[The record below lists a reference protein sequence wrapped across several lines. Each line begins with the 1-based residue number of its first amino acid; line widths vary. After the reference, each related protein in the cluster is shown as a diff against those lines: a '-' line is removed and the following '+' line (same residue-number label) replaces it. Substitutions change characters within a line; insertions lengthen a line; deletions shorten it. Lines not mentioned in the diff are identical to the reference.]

1 MSAFRYILAPLDF
14 SSKSER
20 TLQAV
25 KQLAT
30 PGETRVCL
38 MHVVEA
44 GPHADDDRLIAFY
57 KSLEESAR
65 QKIAASS
72 VPLRE
77 LGLEVTECV
86 ATGRPA
92 RLIIDEAQRSGAD
105 LLVLSS
111 HPLGEGVQDV
121 HHWATV
127 SYQVAIFC
135 RCPVLLVK

>member
-1 MSAFRYILAPLDF
+1 MGAFQYILAPLDF
-14 SSKSER
+14 SAKSER

-25 KQLAT
+25 LQLAT
-30 PGETRVCL
+30 PGETHVCL

-44 GPHADDDRLIAFY
+44 GPHVEDDYLTAFY
-57 KSLEESAR
+57 KRLEEVARHKIATSSAR
-65 QKIAASS
+65 
-72 VPLRE
+72 LRE

-111 HPLGEGVQDV
+111 HPLGEGAQDG

-127 SYQVAIFC
+127 SYQAAIFC

>member
-1 MSAFRYILAPLDF
+1 MPAFRYILAPLDF
-14 SSKSER
+14 SSKCER

-25 KQLAT
+25 QQLAT

-38 MHVVEA
+38 MHVVEG
-44 GPHADDDRLIAFY
+44 GPHAEDDRLIAFY
-57 KSLEESAR
+57 KGLEESAR
-65 QKIAASS
+65 RKIAAIS

-111 HPLGEGVQDV
+111 HPLGDGVQDV
-121 HHWATV
+121 QHWATV
-127 SYQVAIFC
+127 SYQAAIFC